1 MMVYKII
8 RLSLKEYLKYRIK
21 RHGIKPLLKLTDSN
35 YPKILALGVC
45 YHSTKEI
52 VIAKVGRWE
61 LRELHE
67 IGHSDGLH
75 HTSVWDFYYT
85 MNPWGIFRGDKR

>member
-1 MMVYKII
+1 MSYKIVE
-8 RLSLKEYLKYRIK
+8 LSLKEYLKYRIK
-21 RHGIKPLLKLTDSN
+21 RHGGVKPLLKLTDSY

-75 HTSVWDFYYT
+75 HTSRIGYV
-85 MNPWGIFRGDKR
+85 MNPYGILRGYKR

>member
-1 MMVYKII
+1 MGYNVI
-8 RLSLKEYLKYRIK
+8 RLSLKEYFKYRIK
-21 RHGIKPLLKLTDSN
+21 RHGVKPLLKLTDSK

-52 VIAKVGRWE
+52 VNAKVGRWE

-67 IGHSDGLH
+67 IGHSNGLR
-75 HTSVWDFYYT
+75 HTSVWDFGYVMHAY
-85 MNPWGIFRGDKR
+85 GFLRGYRLE

>member
-1 MMVYKII
+1 MAYNII
-8 RLSLKEYLKYRIK
+8 RLSLKEYLKYRIT
-21 RHGIKPLLKLTDSN
+21 RHGIKYLCNLTSSH

-75 HTSVWDFYYT
+75 HTSIWKIGYL
-85 MNPWGIFRGDKR
+85 MNPYGILRGYKC

>member
-1 MMVYKII
+1 MPYTII
-8 RLSLKEYLKYRIK
+8 HLSLKEYLKYRIK
-21 RHGIKPLLKLTDSN
+21 RHGGLKPLLKLTSSH

-52 VIAKVGRWE
+52 VIATIGRWE

-75 HTSVWDFYYT
+75 HTSVWDFGYL
-85 MNPWGIFRGDKR
+85 MNPWGILRGYKC

>member
-1 MMVYKII
+1 MKYKII
-8 RLSLKEYLKYRIK
+8 RLPLKEYLKWRID
-21 RHGIKPLLKLTDSN
+21 RHGLKELCKPTSSH
-35 YPKILALGVC
+35 YPKMFALGVC

-67 IGHSDGLH
+67 VGHSNGLR
-75 HTSVWDFYYT
+75 HTNKIGYV
-85 MNPWGIFRGDKR
+85 MHPWGILRGNKR